1 MRIIFVRHGEPDYS
15 TDSLTENGKKEAEAL
30 AERTSKW
37 NVDKFYVSPQGRAKE
52 TAAPTLKKMGR
63 EAVEYPWLREFSYRV
78 RDKLLGIDHC
88 AWDFMPQ
95 DYTSEVIL
103 MDPDNWY
110 KAKLYDESDN
120 LEKYCKEVY
129 EGIDNIVAEYGY
141 KRNGAYYDFVDPT
154 GHVNPASKEDI
165 MLTGIKNYEK
175 RDEDDDKTIVIF
187 CHFGVTSLMIAHLI
201 GISPVALWHGTCI
214 PPTGITIVNAEKR
227 LNNAAHFRIQALGDV
242 SHLLKAGLPVS
253 GYAAFSTVFQQ

>member
-95 DYTSEVIL
+95 DYFRGYS
-103 MDPDNWY
+103 
-110 KAKLYDESDN
+110 
-120 LEKYCKEVY
+120 
-129 EGIDNIVAEYGY
+129 YGS
-141 KRNGAYYDFVDPT
+141 R
-154 GHVNPASKEDI
+154 
-165 MLTGIKNYEK
+165 
-175 RDEDDDKTIVIF
+175 
-187 CHFGVTSLMIAHLI
+187 
-201 GISPVALWHGTCI
+201 
-214 PPTGITIVNAEKR
+214 
-227 LNNAAHFRIQALGDV
+227 
-242 SHLLKAGLPVS
+242 
-253 GYAAFSTVFQQ
+253 